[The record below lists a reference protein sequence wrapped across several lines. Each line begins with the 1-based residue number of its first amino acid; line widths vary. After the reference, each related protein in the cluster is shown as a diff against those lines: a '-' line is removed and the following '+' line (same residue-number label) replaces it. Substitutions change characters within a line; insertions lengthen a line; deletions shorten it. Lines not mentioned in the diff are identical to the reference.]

1 MSNSIKDAF
10 LKTEKGEKFV
20 TEAKKRQ
27 IAKAE
32 RIRQLKTLVHDT
44 FVANVPKGY
53 SKRWD
58 VYQRSKETVKK
69 LGLNGGEPY
78 NKAIMAVKFAFTSR
92 KNYKLAMEALGC

>member
-1 MSNSIKDAF
+1 MSNSMKDAF
-10 LKTEKGEKFV
+10 MKTKKGEKIAL
-20 TEAKKRQ
+20 EAKKRQ
-27 IAKAE
+27 MERAD

-44 FVANVPKGY
+44 FVANVPQGY

-69 LGLNGGEPY
+69 LGIDGGEPY
-78 NKAIMAVKFAFTSR
+78 NQAVMAVKFAFTSR